1 MLFLFTSTMSTT
13 VNYLTFS
20 MTIWG
25 SKCNIMHGSHHH
37 TESMT
42 VLKNRF
48 ISQIQCIDAN
58 PNAYRSPAGN
68 LK

>member
-1 MLFLFTSTMSTT
+1 MLFLFTSTMRTT

-25 SKCNIMHGSHHH
+25 LKCNTMNGSHHH

-48 ISQIQCIDAN
+48 ISQGY
-58 PNAYRSPAGN
+58 NAEMLTQMLIGAQQVT
-68 LK
+68 